1 MSLFSGIE
9 ESLKQAMRNKEV
21 EKLSLL
27 RLLKSAVKYAA
38 IEKGGADYAPTDED
52 VIAVVRKEI
61 KKRQD
66 SVESYE
72 KANRP
77 ELVAKEKAEIDLL
90 QAYLPAA
97 LSAEDIEKIVR
108 EAITEAGATTKAQMG
123 AVMKLAQA
131 KSAGRVDGKTLSGVV
146 QRLLP

>member
-1 MSLFSGIE
+1 
-9 ESLKQAMRNKEV
+9 
-21 EKLSLL
+21 
-27 RLLKSAVKYAA
+27 
-38 IEKGGADYAPTDED
+38 
-52 VIAVVRKEI
+52 VRKEI